1 MNSTASLLSVAGA
14 GGIVGSLVTSML
26 QSWLSRRA
34 ALDERKFREKKE
46 AYAGLLNAIYQ
57 VSSEPSPANIKEANY
72 WRARRE
78 LVGSEQVRSMRGR
91 LFALADGTQNPELT
105 IAEAAM
111 LAAMRADL
119 GFAAPEGD

>member
-1 MNSTASLLSVAGA
+1 MNSTASLFSVAGA

-26 QSWLSRRA
+26 QSWLSRRT

-57 VSSEPSPANIKEANY
+57 VTSERSPANIKEANY
-72 WRARRE
+72 WRARCD

-105 IAEAAM
+105 IAEADM